1 MGKRIITLGEV
12 MMRLSTPGYQRFLQT
27 DSYQVVYGGAEANV
41 AVSLAQW
48 DQHTAHVTVFPK
60 NDIGKAASQ
69 YLRQMGVS
77 IDHVFQAD
85 GRMGLYFLE
94 NGSMQRSSKIIY
106 DRFDSAFA
114 NFDSS
119 AVNWD
124 AIFEGADWFH
134 WTGITP
140 ALSDNAA
147 KMTLKA
153 LQVANDKGLTV
164 SGDINYRRNLWQ
176 YGKQPLDVMP
186 ELINYTHVIVA
197 GLADFE
203 NCMAISSEDYNT
215 ACTQAKK
222 DYPNIKYITTT
233 ERGAVSA
240 SHNHL
245 SAVLWS
251 AEKSSKDL
259 LFSKSY
265 EMTHIVDRVGGGDA
279 YIAGL
284 IYGLLYMEPQEAL
297 DFALAASVLKHSI
310 AGDAN
315 LVTVDEVEALVKG
328 ENIGKLLR

>member
-1 MGKRIITLGEV
+1 MGKSIVTLGEV
-12 MMRLSTPGYQRFLQT
+12 MMRLSTPGNQRFLQT

-48 DQHTAHVTVFPK
+48 GQKASHVTVFPK
-60 NDIGKAASQ
+60 NDIGKAATQ

-77 IDHVFQAD
+77 IEHVFQAE

-94 NGSMQRSSKIIY
+94 NGAMQRASKIIY

-114 NFDSS
+114 NFDS
-119 AVNWD
+119 AEVDWD
-124 AIFEGADWFH
+124 GIFEGADWFH

-140 ALSDNAA
+140 ALSENAA

-153 LQVANDKGLTV
+153 LQVAYEKGLTI

-186 ELINYTHVIVA
+186 ELIKYTHVIVA

-203 NCMAISSEDYNT
+203 NCMGISSDDYKN
-215 ACTQAKK
+215 ACIQAKK
-222 DYPNIKYITTT
+222 EYPQIKYITTT
-233 ERGAVSA
+233 ERGSVSA
-240 SHNHL
+240 SHNQL
-245 SAVLWS
+245 YGYLWS
-251 AEKSSKDL
+251 GDNPSGEL
-259 LFSKSY
+259 LKSKSY

-284 IYGLLYMEPQEAL
+284 IYGLLYMDDQQAL
-297 DFALAASVLKHSI
+297 EFGLAASVLKHSI
-310 AGDAN
+310 SGDAN
-315 LVTVDEVEALVKG
+315 LVSVEEVEALVKG
-328 ENIGKLLR
+328 ENVGKLLR